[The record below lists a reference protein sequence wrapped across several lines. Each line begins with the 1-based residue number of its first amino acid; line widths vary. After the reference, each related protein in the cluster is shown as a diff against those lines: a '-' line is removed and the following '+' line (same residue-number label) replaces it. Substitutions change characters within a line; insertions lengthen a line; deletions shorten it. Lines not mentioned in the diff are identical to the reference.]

1 MGKTKLEVKT
11 MEIFEKI
18 SLTSEFGKV
27 SEFGKCLANLARL

>member
-11 MEIFEKI
+11 VEIFEKI

-27 SEFGKCLANLARL
+27 SEFRKCLANLASA